1 MTNQRSHSEVAAHS
15 TIRFGTDGW
24 RGRMAEDYTFANVRR
39 CAQGFANWLMDEGY
53 ASRTVVVGHDKRFQ
67 SEHFAAAVAEV
78 LAGNDF
84 QVLLIDGAMP
94 TPVISFAAVDNG
106 AVGAVNI
113 TASHNPPEDN
123 GFKVR
128 DASGGAVPPDG
139 LAAIEARIPDF
150 DRADR
155 NVAHLGRAKLDGVR
169 RTPLDAALADGT
181 VRYLQP
187 KAAYL
192 AHLTGLI
199 DVTPIR
205 DAGLKI
211 VVDSMWGNGA
221 GWMTDILGGGKTEV
235 IEIHAQR
242 NPIFPEMSRPEPIPP
257 NVDAGL
263 AVARSVEA
271 DCVCIL
277 DGDADRCGFGDENG
291 QFVDQLRVYGLLA
304 YYLLEVRGKRG
315 PIVKTL
321 STTSM
326 LDKLCAAYDVPLV
339 ETGVGFKFVAPAMVK
354 HAALIG
360 GEESGGYA
368 FRGHVPERDGILSNL
383 CLLDLMVRTGK
394 RPTELLQLLFEKV
407 GEHFYDRI
415 DIRLTGAEMK
425 AAAQQR
431 LDSVDIDGR
440 TLGGIAITERI
451 TIDGYKFVMEDGGWL
466 LVRFSGT
473 EPLIRIYTET
483 TRKEKVAAILADG
496 QKLAGL

>member
-1 MTNQRSHSEVAAHS
+1 MS
-15 TIRFGTDGW
+15 T
-24 RGRMAEDYTFANVRR
+24 
-39 CAQGFANWLMDEGY
+39 
-53 ASRTVVVGHDKRFQ
+53 SP
-67 SEHFAAAVAEV
+67 AAVAEV
-78 LAGNDF
+78 LAGNGF
-84 QVLLIDGAMP
+84 QVLLIDGAAP

-155 NVAHLGRAKLDGVR
+155 NVAHLGRAKQDGAP

-187 KAAYL
+187 QAAYL

-199 DVTPIR
+199 DVKPIR

-221 GWMTDILGGGKTEV
+221 GWLTEILAGGKTEV
-235 IEIHAQR
+235 IEVHAQR

-263 AVARSVEA
+263 AVARSMEA
-271 DCVCIL
+271 DCLCIL

-304 YYLLEVRGKRG
+304 YYLLEVRGERG

-339 ETGVGFKFVAPAMVK
+339 ETGVGFKYVAPAMVE
-354 HAALIG
+354 HDALIG

-440 TLGGIAITERI
+440 TLGGIAITGRI

-466 LVRFSGT
+466 LVRFLRHRTADPDLHGDDPQGEGGGDPCRWPKT
-473 EPLIRIYTET
+473 GGAVRARRAPL
-483 TRKEKVAAILADG
+483 
-496 QKLAGL
+496 